1 MKTALKIR
9 SFSKLASVIKPF
21 IMKYSAQ
28 ICTKAI
34 EFALTKNAVRTV
46 LGPIDSNPGTNIRQV
61 TAHLIDAQEN
71 SAKVEII
78 FDYTSPDGSDTVPNV
93 HVFLSW
99 FKGAVGFTLD
109 EVKTSNP

>member
-1 MKTALKIR
+1 
-9 SFSKLASVIKPF
+9 
-21 IMKYSAQ
+21 MKYSAQ

-34 EFALTKNAVRTV
+34 EFALTKNAVRAV

-61 TAHLIDAQEN
+61 TAHLIDAREN

-78 FDYTSPDGSDTVPNV
+78 FDYTGPDGSDTVPNV
-93 HVFLSW
+93 HVYLSW

-109 EVKTSNP
+109 EVKSSNP